1 MFTLLI
7 LTIWVHLGLAGMGGG
22 EKPNVLFIAVDD
34 LRPELGCYG
43 IDQIQ
48 SPNIDRLASQG
59 TVFANAYCNVPVC
72 GASRAS
78 LLMGMR
84 PTESRFVG
92 FDAYAQDDAPGKAS
106 LPGYFK
112 DHGYYT
118 LSNGKVFHHI
128 DDMLSSWS
136 EAPWNP
142 AAGPDGPLNYL
153 LPANIHPADPNKKR
167 GYPFEVADV
176 ADDAYFDGQIANKA
190 IADLRRLKNEENPF
204 FMALGFLKP
213 HLPFNA
219 PKRYWDLYPSDSVRL
234 AENDYIPRNA
244 PPQAIHNYGELRHYS
259 GIPMDG
265 PVPEPMARQLV
276 RGYYACVS
284 YVDAQIGRVLAV
296 LEELGLADNTI
307 VVLWG
312 DHGWQLGEHAL
323 WCKHANFKTSLRA
336 PLIVR
341 APQKNAGQQTDAL
354 VEFVDIYASL
364 CDLARLGKPAHL
376 QGTSFAPVLDHPEL
390 PGKQAV
396 FSRFVAGETIKTHQY
411 AYTEWFDKQG
421 NEVARMLYDHTED
434 PGENNNIAD
443 ANEMQTVVR
452 DLHRQLAQHKQQ
464 RK

>member
-1 MFTLLI
+1 
-7 LTIWVHLGLAGMGGG
+7 
-22 EKPNVLFIAVDD
+22 
-34 LRPELGCYG
+34 
-43 IDQIQ
+43 
-48 SPNIDRLASQG
+48 
-59 TVFANAYCNVPVC
+59 
-72 GASRAS
+72 
-78 LLMGMR
+78 
-84 PTESRFVG
+84 
-92 FDAYAQDDAPGKAS
+92 
-106 LPGYFK
+106 
-112 DHGYYT
+112 
-118 LSNGKVFHHI
+118 
-128 DDMLSSWS
+128 
-136 EAPWNP
+136 
-142 AAGPDGPLNYL
+142 
-153 LPANIHPADPNKKR
+153 
-167 GYPFEVADV
+167 
-176 ADDAYFDGQIANKA
+176 
-190 IADLRRLKNEENPF
+190 
-204 FMALGFLKP
+204 

-219 PKRYWDLYPSDSVRL
+219 PKRHWDLYPLDSVRL

-244 PPQAIHNYGELRHYS
+244 PKQAIHNYGELRHYT

-265 PVPEPMARQLV
+265 PVPEPMAHQLG

-323 WCKHANFKTSLRA
+323 WCKHANFKTSLRV

-341 APQKNAGQQTDAL
+341 APQKNAEQQTNAL

-364 CDLARLGKPAHL
+364 CDLARLEKPAHL
-376 QGTSFAPVLDHPEL
+376 QGTSFMPVLDHPEL

-396 FSRFVAGETIKTHQY
+396 FSRFVAGETITTHRY

-434 PGENNNIAD
+434 PDENNNIAD